1 MTKHPSLAWNSCK
14 ARPSGKP
21 DFHDGHVAAVSQVGD
36 SADVTRKGFRG
47 NRHIVGF
54 EGVRSIES
62 ESPEGMMLCAL
73 GGERLPAESQN
84 LRISESLKRCTF
96 LHSVCRKAPLKI
108 AREEIQPD
116 PVKASAVQTR
126 GVRTTLQ
133 S

>member
-21 DFHDGHVAAVSQVGD
+21 DFHDGHVAGASQAD

-54 EGVRSIES
+54 EGVRSTES

-73 GGERLPAESQN
+73 GGERLPAES
-84 LRISESLKRCTF
+84 LKRYTF

-108 AREEIQPD
+108 AREEI
-116 PVKASAVQTR
+116 
-126 GVRTTLQ
+126 TT
-133 S
+133 